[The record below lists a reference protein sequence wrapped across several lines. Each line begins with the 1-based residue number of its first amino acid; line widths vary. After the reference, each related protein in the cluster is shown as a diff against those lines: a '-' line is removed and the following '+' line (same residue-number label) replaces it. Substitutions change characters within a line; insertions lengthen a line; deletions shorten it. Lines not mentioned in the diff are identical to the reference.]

1 MVLQSMLKVL
11 VGDKH
16 GRERKRLWPIIEE
29 INGLAASMESLSDDQ
44 LRAKTGE
51 FRRRL
56 GEGEDLDDILTEAFA
71 VVKETCRRNLGRSW
85 QVTDQEFR
93 WDMVPYDV
101 QLFGGIVLH
110 EGKIAEMA
118 TGEGK
123 TLVAVLPLYL
133 NALGGEGAHL
143 VTVNDYLARRDS
155 DWVAEILRWLGFTVG
170 VIQDGMNQEDRRA
183 AYQCDVTYGTNN
195 QFGFDYLRDNMAV
208 TPEGRVQ
215 RGHHFAIIDE
225 VDSVLIDEARTPLII
240 SGPTQHDTSSKFGQM
255 KPMVER
261 LIRDQ
266 TRVVNE
272 LVADAERLLD
282 GDGDGDGEEDT
293 AYEAGIKLFQAQ
305 RGMPKHRRLMKVLNE
320 TGVKK
325 LVQRVEN
332 DFMRD
337 KRAHELDEA
346 LLFAMDEKGHDAHL
360 TDSGREKV
368 APNDPE
374 LFVVPDLSQLMHEVD
389 EDTSLSDQVKNER
402 IVELERDYA
411 EKSETIHNIAQL
423 LKAYALY
430 EKDVEYVVQ
439 DEKVLIVDTF
449 TGRLMPGRRYSD
461 GMHQAIEAKEGVTIE
476 GETQTLATITIQN
489 YYRMYDKLA
498 GMTGTAETEEGEF
511 YQIYKMD
518 VIVIPTNKPIRRAD
532 SDDLVYRTRREKYN
546 AIIDE
551 VQRQHQRGRPVL
563 VGTTSVEVSET
574 LSRLLKRRNL
584 PHNVLNA
591 KHHQREA
598 EIVARAG
605 QPAAITIA
613 TNMAGRGT
621 DIKLGEGI
629 VPRDWPEV
637 HDDDLPEE
645 ITRDEL
651 DRHMVDDMP
660 WGLHIVGTERHEARR
675 IDRQLRGRS
684 GRQGDPG
691 SSRFF
696 LSLEDDLMRLF
707 SSERIASV
715 MDKLGAEE
723 GEVITHSLVTKSI
736 ERAQKKVEI
745 NNFEIRKRLLDYDD
759 VMNKQREVIYEMRLR
774 ALDGDRETVFEEA
787 REIVAEAAEEKLA
800 EYVDPDAYAE
810 TWDLA
815 GLKENLMRT
824 FLLPFEWID
833 ALVEPESAG
842 GNEGDTLLSTYDDL
856 LSRIQS
862 DLNVAFER
870 RIEEWEP
877 ERAEL
882 IVRQILLRTID
893 EKWRD
898 HLYELDQLRTGIG
911 YRAWGQRDP
920 LIEYKKEAFQMFVE
934 MMDDLRTSASALL
947 YRVQLVEPGQTPA
960 ESRQRRERLQR
971 QQVALHSAA
980 PAMAE
985 TAEAVSPATRT
996 SAGVETGEGQPG
1008 GDPYVR
1014 DGEKLGRNDPCPC
1027 GSGKKY
1033 KKCHGR

>member
-1 MVLQSMLKVL
+1 MLKVL

-29 INGLAASMESLSDDQ
+29 INGLAASMESYSDDQ
-44 LRAKTGE
+44 LQAKTKE

-71 VVKETCRRNLGRSW
+71 VVKEACRRNLGRSW
-85 QVTDQEFR
+85 NVTDQEFT

-155 DWVAEILRWLGFTVG
+155 DWVAEILRWLGLTVG
-170 VIQDGMNQEDRRA
+170 VIQDGMDQEDRRA

-240 SGPTQHDTSSKFGQM
+240 SGPTQHDTSSKFGQL

-261 LIRDQ
+261 LVRDQ

-272 LVADAERLLD
+272 LVAEAERLLD
-282 GDGDGDGEEDT
+282 GEGDGDGEEDA

-320 TGVKK
+320 TGIKK

-374 LFVVPDLSQLMHEVD
+374 LFIVPDLSQLMHEID
-389 EDTSLSDQVKNER
+389 QDTSLSEQAKSER
-402 IVELERDYA
+402 NVALERDYA

-461 GMHQAIEAKEGVTIE
+461 GMHQAIEAKEGVKIE

-511 YQIYKMD
+511 YEIYKMD
-518 VIVIPTNKPIRRAD
+518 VIVIPTNKPIRRED

-551 VQRQHQRGRPVL
+551 VQSQHGRGRPVL

-605 QPAAITIA
+605 QPGAITIA

-637 HDDDLPEE
+637 HDDELPEE

-651 DRHMVDDMP
+651 DRHMVNDMP

-787 REIVAEAAEEKLA
+787 REIASEAAEEKLA

-833 ALVEPESAG
+833 TLIDPESAVE
-842 GNEGDTLLSTYDDL
+842 NEGDTLPSTYDDL
-856 LSRIQS
+856 LSQIQS

-870 RIEEWEP
+870 RIEDWEP

-947 YRVQLVEPGQTPA
+947 YRVQLVEPGQTAA

-971 QQVALHSAA
+971 QQVALHAAA

-985 TAEAVSPATRT
+985 TAAAVSPATRT
-996 SAGVETGEGQPG
+996 SAGVETAEGQPG

-1014 DGEKLGRNDPCPC
+1014 DTEKVGRNDPCPC

-1033 KKCHGR
+1033 KKCHGP